1 MKQLYL
7 STYDMLLTANGIS
20 FVDESRFIKEMEV
33 DMEVLESKDFKTS
46 RNELENFNLDESLIV
61 EK

>member
-1 MKQLYL
+1 
-7 STYDMLLTANGIS
+7 MLLTANGIS

-46 RNELENFNLDESLIV
+46 KNELENFNLDESLIV